1 MFILQAL
8 ILSVTRF
15 WNSSPLSLVGS
26 CLQKHPSAEMTA
38 CRKQGWRI
46 NFILRFYYLCFS
58 MGELFWILNRLKS
71 KNPLCKRMIESISP
85 STTPWVS
92 TKQDLN
98 WVVMEILI
106 ISERCALP
114 RKIRIQKSLSAISRV
129 WEASER
135 GLQKEKALC
144 FLPRISLQVGVP
156 PQKPFSAAGWA
167 PGQVWH
173 HTCDHRATASA
184 PRLRTGFDPLWNTS
198 KNSSITYLGYK
209 RPAWGL
215 DGISPTLLCKKNSK
229 KLLPKIHTH
238 TKKSTAFVPL
248 GQ

>member
-1 MFILQAL
+1 
-8 ILSVTRF
+8 
-15 WNSSPLSLVGS
+15 
-26 CLQKHPSAEMTA
+26 
-38 CRKQGWRI
+38 
-46 NFILRFYYLCFS
+46 

-114 RKIRIQKSLSAISRV
+114 RKIRVQKSLSAISRV
-129 WEASER
+129 WEASEQ
-135 GLQKEKALC
+135 GLQKEKAIC

-167 PGQVWH
+167 PRQVWH

-184 PRLRTGFDPLWNTS
+184 PRLRTGFDSLWNTS
-198 KNSSITYLGYK
+198 KNSSITYLRYK

-229 KLLPKIHTH
+229 KPLPKIH
-238 TKKSTAFVPL
+238 KKKKIHSFCSTWSINNQNAPLTALQINTRHHHSSGDLLALNIMRVTESTAIVKFY
-248 GQ
+248 GHGHYKHFF